1 MRMKR
6 RIRLLSAIAQQLYGP
21 DVQQV
26 LEAILQAM
34 RSRCPC

>member
-6 RIRLLSAIAQQLYGP
+6 RIRLLSAISQQLHVS
-21 DVQQV
+21 DVPQV